1 MPDLNDA
8 IALLKAG
15 DDAGARRLMNQIV
28 GLPADTPMQTPMR
41 PVPSARD
48 AVQPGMLRGKP
59 VGPAQA
65 GPMPSPMQ
73 GGAPTPG
80 QFRAAANAARMRN
93 RPPMGGRPFAKGG
106 SVGSASK
113 RADGCAQR
121 GKTKGKML

>member
-8 IALLKAG
+8 IALLKTG
-15 DDAGARRLMNQIV
+15 DTAGAQRLMNQIV
-28 GLPADTPMQTPMR
+28 GLPANTPLDKMPTP
-41 PVPSARD
+41 PPSAKD
-48 AVQPGMLRGKP
+48 AMQPGMMRGKP
-59 VGPAQA
+59 MPAGPAMA
-65 GPMPSPMQ
+65 PGMQ